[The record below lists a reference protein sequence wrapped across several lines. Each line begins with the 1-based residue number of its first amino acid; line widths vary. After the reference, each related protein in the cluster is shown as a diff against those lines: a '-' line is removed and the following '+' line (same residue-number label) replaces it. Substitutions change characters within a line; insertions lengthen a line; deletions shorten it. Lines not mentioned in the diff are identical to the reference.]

1 MFRFAHPHFLY
12 ALLLLPVCIYLFY
25 NVLQWRKK
33 SLQRM
38 GTYSVVKRLI
48 ADASGYKFG
57 IRFVLTMFAFIL
69 LILALS
75 GPQLGTHLSE
85 VKRKGADV
93 IIALDVSN
101 SMKAEDLSPNRLE
114 RAKESIARL
123 IDRLEGDRIGIVVF
137 AGQAFVQLPITTD
150 YAAAKMFLGTIDTD
164 ISPTQGTAIGAAIRL
179 SVESFGNDLGRNKAL
194 IIITDG
200 ENHEDDAVKAT
211 QEAVEKGIMVSTIG
225 MGSPNGSPI
234 PIVRNGIKLGFKKDG
249 NGNTVITKLNEQALQ
264 EIATTGNGI
273 YVHATNYETGLNLI
287 IDQVNKLEKRSF
299 ETKQYRDYDDKFMW
313 LLTPC
318 VFLLLVELL
327 MNERKSIWWSKL
339 NLFGENQ
346 KK

>member
-1 MFRFAHPHFLY
+1 
-12 ALLLLPVCIYLFY
+12 
-25 NVLQWRKK
+25 
-33 SLQRM
+33 
-38 GTYSVVKRLI
+38 
-48 ADASGYKFG
+48 
-57 IRFVLTMFAFIL
+57 
-69 LILALS
+69 
-75 GPQLGTHLSE
+75 
-85 VKRKGADV
+85 
-93 IIALDVSN
+93 
-101 SMKAEDLSPNRLE
+101 
-114 RAKESIARL
+114 
-123 IDRLEGDRIGIVVF
+123 
-137 AGQAFVQLPITTD
+137 
-150 YAAAKMFLGTIDTD
+150 MFLGTIDTD